1 VNRRDLALIQS
12 TRAAL
17 ADGSA
22 KRQRAQAGVRQV
34 ELAALLKVA
43 QSTVSQWENGVRVPA
58 ADDALAYGR
67 ALAALARLAAR
78 AEVAADGRWLGGK
91 RPFGWEPDP
100 APLGDDGEPLLD
112 DDGLPVKGVL
122 RLRQSEADALA
133 GGLRAVLAG
142 ATLASISRDWNAR
155 GILTSQGNQWHPR
168 EVGRVLRRPRNAG
181 LMEHQG
187 RITGQAQW
195 PAVVDEPTWR
205 GAAAILGDPARRTT
219 PGPASRHLLSWIARC
234 GVRGCGGPV
243 ICTSSSRA
251 SGAGRRLVYRCREG
265 ARGHLSRDKAALDA
279 MVEALVIGRMS
290 RDDAGDLLVKPED
303 GDGLTALV
311 REKVAVTEAMAADRR
326 LHLAGVITEAEFV
339 AGRRKYQADLE
350 AVNTRI
356 TEAARADV
364 LAPMIGDPAA
374 AWEGMDLDQRR
385 AVVSRLMTIRLMPAP
400 KGRPA
405 GWRPGE
411 PYFSPRS
418 VEIVWRDKPAGN
430 SPV

>member
-1 VNRRDLALIQS
+1 
-12 TRAAL
+12 
-17 ADGSA
+17 
-22 KRQRAQAGVRQV
+22 
-34 ELAALLKVA
+34 
-43 QSTVSQWENGVRVPA
+43 
-58 ADDALAYGR
+58 
-67 ALAALARLAAR
+67 
-78 AEVAADGRWLGGK
+78 
-91 RPFGWEPDP
+91 
-100 APLGDDGEPLLD
+100 
-112 DDGLPVKGVL
+112 
-122 RLRQSEADALA
+122 
-133 GGLRAVLAG
+133 
-142 ATLASISRDWNAR
+142 
-155 GILTSQGNQWHPR
+155 
-168 EVGRVLRRPRNAG
+168 
-181 LMEHQG
+181 
-187 RITGQAQW
+187 
-195 PAVVDEPTWR
+195 
-205 GAAAILGDPARRTT
+205 
-219 PGPASRHLLSWIARC
+219 
-234 GVRGCGGPV
+234 
-243 ICTSSSRA
+243 
-251 SGAGRRLVYRCREG
+251 
-265 ARGHLSRDKAALDA
+265 
-279 MVEALVIGRMS
+279 VIGRMS